1 MTTIDYDATTR
12 TGRDALRSE
21 IRLSW
26 DGGDPWGS
34 AQSALGGACDVLC
47 DHGGDIPA
55 SAGYSPG
62 IGPDLESYPAAE
74 YVELTEAGHVS
85 VGDLEYWAR
94 VLDRF
99 ADLVPEDRRY

>member
-1 MTTIDYDATTR
+1 MTTTAK

-26 DGGDPWGS
+26 DGGDLWGS
-34 AQSALGGACDVLC
+34 ALSALGGVCDVLYAF
-47 DHGGDIPA
+47 GGDIPTSA
-55 SAGYSPG
+55 SYSPG
-62 IGPDLESYPAAE
+62 MGGPDLGDYPAAE
-74 YVELTEAGHVS
+74 YYELTEAGHAS

>member
-1 MTTIDYDATTR
+1 MDTIAR
-12 TGRDALRSE
+12 SALRSE

-26 DGGDPWGS
+26 DGDDPWGS
-34 AQSALGGACDVLC
+34 TLMALGGVCDALQVS
-47 DHGGDIPA
+47 DSDAIPA

-62 IGPDLESYPAAE
+62 MGGPSLEDYPASLF
-74 YVELTEAGHVS
+74 VELLDDQLINVAA
-85 VGDLEYWAR
+85 LAYWAR